1 MNTAIDRL
9 RAALD
14 RAAAIR
20 PKEGGFPCL
29 AEALRQAGVTHCRM
43 SVPSN
48 TMLYLTD
55 AGPVAVQREPLVT
68 GMVDV
73 PPFDRRAL
81 LTALRVDQAGDSTFP
96 EFVQGCWKAG
106 VVRYDVDLDARKCVY
121 YGADGDSYTETYP
134 AVEI

>member
-1 MNTAIDRL
+1 MNTATDRL

-20 PKEGGFPCL
+20 PKEGGFPYL
-29 AEALRQAGVTHCRM
+29 AEALRQAGVTRCRM
-43 SVPSN
+43 AVPSN

-55 AGPVAVQREPLVT
+55 AGPVAVQSEPLVA

-73 PPFDRRAL
+73 TPFDRRAL

-96 EFVQGCWKAG
+96 EFVQGCWEAG
-106 VVRYDVDLDARKCVY
+106 VVRYDVDLDARQCVY

>member
-1 MNTAIDRL
+1 MNTATDRL

-20 PKEGGFPCL
+20 PEEGGFPYL

-43 SVPSN
+43 TVPSN

-55 AGPVAVQREPLVT
+55 AGAVAVQSEPLVA

-73 PPFDRRAL
+73 TPFDRPAL
-81 LTALRVDQAGDSTFP
+81 LAALRADQAGDSTFP

-106 VVRYDVDLDARKCVY
+106 VVRYDVDLDARRCVY